1 MSREINKLLTDID
14 MSIALIESYLLNVP
28 NYEAFELDILTMDG
42 VQRRLSIIGE
52 ALWKADKLDQAL
64 PITDKKKII
73 SFRHILIHNY
83 DLLSDATIW
92 KVCTEHLPVLKI
104 EVRTLLNAK

>member
-14 MSIALIESYLLNVP
+14 KSIALIETYLLNVP
-28 NYEAFELDILTMDG
+28 TYEAFESDVLTMDG
-42 VQRRLSIIGE
+42 VQRRLSIVGE

-64 PITDKKKII
+64 PITDKKRII

-92 KVCTEHLPVLKI
+92 KICTEHLPVLKT
-104 EVRTLLNAK
+104 EVQALLNTR